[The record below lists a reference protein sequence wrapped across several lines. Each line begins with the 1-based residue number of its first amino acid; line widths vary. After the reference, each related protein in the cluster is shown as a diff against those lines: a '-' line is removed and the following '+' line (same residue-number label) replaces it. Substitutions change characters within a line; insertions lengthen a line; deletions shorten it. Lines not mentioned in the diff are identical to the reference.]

1 MSSIFLVVVGA
12 YDLGCNAA
20 SAFLC
25 SKHIDKNYRMYYHIC
40 KRGGAMELRL
50 KKQAQKY
57 LDSVDEPTRKKL
69 YKALD
74 QLAQLKGDIRP
85 LKGTQNH
92 YRFKIQHDRIL
103 FEWNKGE
110 IVITVI
116 EINTRT
122 NIKY

>member
-1 MSSIFLVVVGA
+1 
-12 YDLGCNAA
+12 
-20 SAFLC
+20 
-25 SKHIDKNYRMYYHIC
+25 
-40 KRGGAMELRL
+40 MEIKL

-57 LDSVDEPTRKKL
+57 LDQVDENTRKKL

-74 QLAQLKGDIRP
+74 RLSRLEGDIVR
-85 LKGTQNH
+85 LAGTKNRYRYKIAH
-92 YRFKIQHDRIL
+92 YRIL